1 MTDTNKLTERITSV
15 LEPRAALIAYATSNR
30 HGSGYDEDYYVE
42 ARRIDSDGVM
52 GEGCP
57 VTMEFMTE
65 LVKSFS
71 GVYESVPHGRIPFNL
86 LWADTRKGIEKYVWY
101 NVPQKR
107 MMFFADKLGIENAE
121 YNVPGVVYS
130 TNRESLEIYAYKDI
144 ILSPESQLY
153 AAPFFNVSR
162 SSVCLGSAK
171 LEKPKDLTYDNL
183 IEYWEKIFWLS
194 EFVHLGSNGNPTK
207 NNLVLV
213 TKAARNAPFDND
225 ELVPLKNLKLKDILK

>member
-1 MTDTNKLTERITSV
+1 MV
-15 LEPRAALIAYATSNR
+15 
-30 HGSGYDEDYYVE
+30 
-42 ARRIDSDGVM
+42 
-52 GEGCP
+52 EGCP
-57 VTMEFMTE
+57 VTVEFMTE

-101 NVPQKR
+101 NAPQKR
-107 MMFFADKLGIENAE
+107 MMFLSNKLGIENAE

-194 EFVHLGSNGNPTK
+194 EFVHLGSFGNPTK